1 MFFRGAVLRSMT
13 GFGRCLVEDTD
24 FVQQWEIRSVNG
36 KHLDIRWHMPN
47 SLRSLQARLEKSA
60 RQYALRGRV
69 DISLV
74 LQYKADAER
83 CIHFDAAQASSM
95 LTALHT
101 LARQRQEAFVPDYN
115 TFLSLPSLWGSAEDD
130 QEEQLAERLEEGLCV
145 ALEDWNESR
154 LGEGQAL
161 ALDLHSRVLRME
173 AWADIIVERI
183 PGIKEDRM
191 NSVRE
196 RVSEVLSQFDVE
208 LDEGRFLQEIVTL
221 GDKLDVSEEVTRLRT
236 HFQRLSELLQ
246 MGKDVGRKLD
256 FTLQEC
262 FREINTCGNK
272 IPDVQLSR
280 LVVDM
285 KNELE
290 KCREQ
295 AQNIE

>member
-1 MFFRGAVLRSMT
+1 MLRSMT
-13 GFGRCLVEDTD
+13 GFGRCLVEDAD
-24 FVQQWEIRSVNG
+24 FVQQWEVRSVNG
-36 KHLDIRWHMPN
+36 KHLDVRWHLPTA
-47 SLRSLQARLEKSA
+47 LRSLQARLEKRT

-74 LQYKADAER
+74 LQYSTQAQR
-83 CIHFDAAQASSM
+83 NIHFDAAQASGM
-95 LTALHT
+95 LDALRA
-101 LARQRQEAFVPDYN
+101 LAQQRQEAFVPDYN
-115 TFLSLPSLWGSAEDD
+115 AFLSLPSLWNGAEDA
-130 QEEQLAERLEEGLCV
+130 QEEHMADRLEEGLCV

-154 LGEGQAL
+154 SGEGQAL
-161 ALDLHSRVLRME
+161 ALDLHSRLLRME
-173 AWADIIVERI
+173 AWADIIEERI
-183 PGIKEDRM
+183 PSIKEERILT
-191 NSVRE
+191 VRE
-196 RVSEVLSQFDVE
+196 RVSDLLLQYDVE
-208 LDEGRFLQEIVTL
+208 LDEGRFLQEVALL

-236 HFQRLSELLQ
+236 HFQRFSELLQ
-246 MGKDVGRKLD
+246 QGKDVGRKLD

-280 LVVDM
+280 LVVDL

>member
-1 MFFRGAVLRSMT
+1 MRSMT

-36 KHLDIRWHMPN
+36 KHLDIRWHMPA
-47 SLRSLQARLEKSA
+47 SLRSLQTRLEKYT

-83 CIHFDAAQASSM
+83 TVHFDAAQASAM
-95 LTALHT
+95 LQALHT
-101 LARQRQEAFVPDYN
+101 LARKRQETFVPDYN
-115 TFLSLPSLWGSAEDD
+115 AFLNLPFLWGGTEDN
-130 QEEQLAERLEEGLCV
+130 QEEQLAERLEEGLRV

-154 LGEGQAL
+154 TGEGHAL
-161 ALDLHSRVLRME
+161 GLDMQSRILRME
-173 AWADIIVERI
+173 AWADIIEESI
-183 PGIKEDRM
+183 PNIKEERM
-191 NSVRE
+191 NGVRE
-196 RVSEVLSQFDVE
+196 RVTEVLSQYDVE

-236 HFQRLSELLQ
+236 HFRRLSELLQ
-246 MGKDVGRKLD
+246 VGIDVGRKLD

>member
-1 MFFRGAVLRSMT
+1 MLRSMT
-13 GFGRCLVEDTD
+13 GFGRCLMEDEE
-24 FVQQWEIRSVNG
+24 FVQQWEVRSVNG
-36 KHLDIRWHMPN
+36 KHLDIRWHLP
-47 SLRSLQARLEKSA
+47 SALRSLQARLEKHT
-60 RQYALRGRV
+60 RQFALRGRV

-74 LQYKADAER
+74 MQYGPHAQKNV
-83 CIHFDAAQASSM
+83 HFDAAQASAM
-95 LTALHT
+95 LNALHD
-101 LARQRQEAFVPDYN
+101 LAGQRQEAFTPDYN
-115 TFLSLPSLWGSAEDD
+115 LFLSMPTLWGGAEDAHED
-130 QEEQLAERLEEGLCV
+130 GMADRLVEGLGL

-154 LGEGQAL
+154 QVEGAAL
-161 ALDLHSRVLRME
+161 ALDLQARLLRME
-173 AWADIIVERI
+173 AWADIIEERI
-183 PGIKEDRM
+183 PSIKEERM
-191 NSVRE
+191 HTVRE
-196 RVSEVLSQFDVE
+196 RVSEILANHDTE
-208 LDEGRFLQEIVTL
+208 LEEGRFLQEITLL

-236 HFQRLSELLQ
+236 HFTRFAELLQ

-280 LVVDM
+280 LVVDI